1 MHVAETL
8 VALGGAFLV
17 CGLLAR
23 AGVRIGLPTIPLF
36 MLAGIVFGPHTP
48 GLALVDDPA
57 DLELVA
63 RLGLVFLL
71 FYLGLEFSLGQLLAG
86 GLRLLTA
93 SGIYLAL
100 NVGGGLALGFA
111 LGWGV
116 REALV
121 VAGVVGISSSAI
133 VTKLLVDLGR
143 LGNRET
149 RVILGIIVIEDVFL
163 ALYLALLQPVL
174 GNSDGALDA
183 VLGIVSAFG
192 FLLALA
198 MVARYG
204 AHIVGK
210 LVDTR
215 DEEIVVVVFVGLAIL
230 TAGVAE
236 QLGVSDAIGAFMVGL
251 ILGATSRADRLRTMT
266 HPLRNAFAA
275 IFFFT
280 FGLSIEPGDVLGVAP
295 QIAVA
300 VLVTVV
306 LCLVAGGVAARL
318 HRYGRVAAANIGLTV
333 LSRGEFSLI
342 LASLALASGLDARLG
357 SFTAGYVL
365 VLAVVGP
372 LAVSMSERLA
382 RHVPRR
388 WFPGPPAPPP
398 ERDGARRPADELE
411 MDVGAA
417 SLERLGADLL
427 HVRVSEGSQLH
438 GVHVAEL
445 RLPRQSTLG
454 MVVRRG
460 TATPPA
466 PDTRLVEGDVLVVFA
481 PPEHRLATERRLRAV
496 HRSGRLA
503 RWRGDHGF

>member
-1 MHVAETL
+1 MHIAETL

-17 CGLLAR
+17 CGLIAR
-23 AGVRIGLPTIPLF
+23 AGVRVGLPTIPLF
-36 MLAGIVFGPHTP
+36 MIAGIVFGPHTP
-48 GLALVDDPA
+48 GIALVSDPA

-63 RLGLVFLL
+63 RLGLIFLL
-71 FYLGLEFSLGQLLAG
+71 FYLGLEFSLEQLTAG
-86 GLRLLTA
+86 GLRLLA
-93 SGIYLAL
+93 AAGIYLVL
-100 NVGGGLALGFA
+100 NIGGGLALGLA

-133 VTKLLVDLGR
+133 VTKLLVDLRR

-174 GNSDGALDA
+174 GGSEGPLEAA
-183 VLGIVSAFG
+183 LGIASAFG
-192 FLLALA
+192 FLIALAL
-198 MVARYG
+198 VARFG
-204 AHIVGK
+204 AHLVGR

-236 QLGVSDAIGAFMVGL
+236 ELGVSDAIGAFMIGL

-275 IFFFT
+275 IFFFS

-295 QIAVA
+295 QIAAA
-300 VLVTVV
+300 VLTTVV
-306 LCLVAGGVAARL
+306 LTVTAGAVAARL
-318 HRYGRVAAANIGLTV
+318 HRLGRVAAANIGLTV

-342 LASLALASGLDARLG
+342 LASLALAAGLDARLG

-365 VLAVVGP
+365 VLAIIGP
-372 LAVSMSERLA
+372 IAVANSDRLA
-382 RHVPRR
+382 RL
-388 WFPGPPAPPP
+388 FPARLFPVRKDPPPQPPA
-398 ERDGARRPADELE
+398 RPELE
-411 MDVGAA
+411 MDVGTA
-417 SLERLGADLL
+417 SLERLGSDLL
-427 HVRVSEGSQLH
+427 HIRVSDGSRLH
-438 GVHVAEL
+438 GVYVAEL
-445 RLPRQSTLG
+445 RLPSASTLG
-454 MVVRRG
+454 MVVRGG
-460 TATPPA
+460 TATAPA
-466 PDTRLVEGDVLVVFA
+466 PDTRLLRGDVLVVFT

-503 RWRGDHGF
+503 RWRGDHGH